1 MLPDNH
7 LGEQEVGSPILGHLH
22 FREADSKHRHS
33 GNLAEEGKE
42 WGSQI
47 WGHLCRGALAQGR
60 SLGRRQ
66 SRWGTQTVA
75 DQGNFGCQAQRQGG
89 EREGEEAG
97 EGWVKPRAWGTIE
110 RDVEAGL
117 I

>member
-1 MLPDNH
+1 M
-7 LGEQEVGSPILGHLH
+7 
-22 FREADSKHRHS
+22 
-33 GNLAEEGKE
+33 
-42 WGSQI
+42 
-47 WGHLCRGALAQGR
+47 
-60 SLGRRQ
+60 
-66 SRWGTQTVA
+66 A

-110 RDVEAGL
+110 RDAEAGL